1 MYASLLAGGM
11 STAIASIIVSGWIV
25 HCKCVHNRLQVE
37 PKVGGKFVILRGAVT
52 ATFTAL
58 EPGKHIAMD
67 WRFTSY
73 PDDATSKVRAYGLVF
88 YVRYVVYLCIGRRAL
103 SFR

>member
-1 MYASLLAGGM
+1 M
-11 STAIASIIVSGWIV
+11 
-25 HCKCVHNRLQVE
+25 QVE

-58 EPGKHIAMD
+58 EPGKHVAMD

-73 PDDATSKVRAYGLVF
+73 PDDAMSKV
-88 YVRYVVYLCIGRRAL
+88 IP
-103 SFR
+103 

>member
-1 MYASLLAGGM
+1 M
-11 STAIASIIVSGWIV
+11 
-25 HCKCVHNRLQVE
+25 E

-58 EPGKHIAMD
+58 EPGKHIALD

-73 PDDATSKVRAYGLVF
+73 PDDAMSKVFLV
-88 YVRYVVYLCIGRRAL
+88 LL
-103 SFR
+103 SFSGLGFNYLG